1 MIKKNHKAL
10 NIVPYG
16 LRGQIT
22 MWVLLRILWNIIL
35 GILILGEAIRFDVH
49 HFKRLKG
56 RIFRRSEEKWN
67 LSHPEKRALHRFLM
81 WGAVDV
87 AGNVF
92 LLGAEFF
99 AEVIIT
105 YL

>member
-1 MIKKNHKAL
+1 
-10 NIVPYG
+10 
-16 LRGQIT
+16 

-35 GILILGEAIRFDVH
+35 GILILVEAVRFDVLH
-49 HFKRLKG
+49 YKRLKG
-56 RIFRRSEEKWN
+56 RIFRCSEEKWN
-67 LSHPEKRALHRFLM
+67 LSHPEKRAFHRFLM
-81 WGAVDV
+81 WSALDV

-99 AEVIIT
+99 VDVIIT